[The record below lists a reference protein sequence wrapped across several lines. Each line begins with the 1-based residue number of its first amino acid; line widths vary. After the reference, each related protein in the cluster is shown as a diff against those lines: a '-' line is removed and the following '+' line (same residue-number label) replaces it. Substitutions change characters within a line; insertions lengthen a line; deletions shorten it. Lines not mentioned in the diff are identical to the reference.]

1 MKQQRGRQRRPTA
14 ALLESPDA
22 AAAAA
27 REAAGET
34 AGALEHRWC
43 SIHARG
49 QENDKSGGNDL
60 KSGLYVLDP
69 TAVRDR
75 GGGR

>member
-1 MKQQRGRQRRPTA
+1 VKQQRGRQRRPSA
-14 ALLESPDA
+14 ALLESPD

-49 QENDKSGGNDL
+49 QENDKSWSNDL